1 MHPQLHGKHILPP
14 RLATEMRCVSPE
26 HEAPSNGTGVVA
38 MLARKILH
46 RLLPF
51 CTALLAVALVAGIL
65 IGYRVWPRE
74 LRVTLQPRFPA
85 LAMEGNRLILAFSP
99 DVASAKIAT
108 FNDQLEAFLHFEYLR
123 GREGARASQILL
135 PATHTE
141 RAPSS
146 AIFVVLEN

>member
-1 MHPQLHGKHILPP
+1 
-14 RLATEMRCVSPE
+14 
-26 HEAPSNGTGVVA
+26 
-38 MLARKILH
+38 MLARKIFR

-51 CTALLAVALVAGIL
+51 CTALLVVALVAGVL

-123 GREGARASQILL
+123 GREGGRASQILAARL
-135 PATHTE
+135 T
-141 RAPSS
+141 RFS
-146 AIFVVLEN
+146 